1 MELRPKFSSVAFV
14 LAHVLLVFAT
24 LTVLLAVAGRI
35 LAALGGLLSA
45 ASSSY
50 LTIFFL
56 AACCSALALS
66 DAFNLDT
73 VTAKSRAAKGRAA
86 KLFTASVRAF
96 LAMMRFSKDLAEP
109 PVRHAR
115 RMSRRASNLIERHT
129 VCLLYTSPSP
139 RD

>member
-50 LTIFFL
+50 LTILFL

-86 KLFTASVRAF
+86 KLFTASLRAF
-96 LAMMRFSKDLAEP
+96 LAMIR
-109 PVRHAR
+109 
-115 RMSRRASNLIERHT
+115 RRARISAR
-129 VCLLYTSPSP
+129 
-139 RD
+139 